1 MLPLCPAYEEC
12 TAFYLLAAMIL
23 ENAQEMVPPLEPQY
37 QLTLTAQLLDALT
50 RSVIRQS
57 QRADGPY
64 DRQAVKLAQYLATVI
79 RNSWEV
85 QPGELG
91 ESATFR
97 EDVNSPY
104 LTPPPQSPYCPDG
117 LPL

>member
-1 MLPLCPAYEEC
+1 MLPLCSADEEC

-23 ENAQEMVPPLEPQY
+23 EEAQGMVPPLEPQY
-37 QLTLTAQLLDALT
+37 HLTLTAQLLNALT
-50 RSVIRQS
+50 RSVIRES
-57 QRADGPY
+57 QRAEGPY

-85 QPGELG
+85 QPWELG

-97 EDVNSPY
+97 EDVKSPY
-104 LTPPPQSPYCPDG
+104 VTPPPQSPYCSDD